1 MFKSKNWLAT
11 ALKDMW
17 DLRGRKKCRYASIDV
32 KEKEELGNYQPI
44 NILSRPRKML
54 KQQVEQTIFEDF
66 EDQKVLSNTKHRL
79 VQNKS

>member
-11 ALKDMW
+11 VLKGTW
-17 DLRGRKKCRYASIDV
+17 DLRGRKKRRYVSIDV
-32 KEKEELGNYQPI
+32 KEKEELGNYQPTSI
-44 NILSRPRKML
+44 ISRPRKML